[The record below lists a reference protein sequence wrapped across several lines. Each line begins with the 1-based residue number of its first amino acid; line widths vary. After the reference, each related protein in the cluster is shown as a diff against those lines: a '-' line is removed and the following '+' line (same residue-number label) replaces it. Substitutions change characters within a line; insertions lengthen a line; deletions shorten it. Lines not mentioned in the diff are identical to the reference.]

1 MDDDNE
7 DETMWYQ
14 NWGWMVLAIKL
25 GICVSNLSKIY
36 LTKRNPSA
44 TQCRDVNV
52 GLLKVVEI

>member
-14 NWGWMVLAIKL
+14 NWGRMVSAIKL
-25 GICVSNLSKIY
+25 GVWMSNLTKIY
-36 LTKRNPSA
+36 LTKRSPNA
-44 TQCRDVNV
+44 TCCRDVNV

>member
-14 NWGWMVLAIKL
+14 KWGLMVIAIKL
-25 GICVSNLSKIY
+25 GVWRLNISKIY
-36 LTKRNPSA
+36 LIKRSPNATK
-44 TQCRDVNV
+44 CRDVNV